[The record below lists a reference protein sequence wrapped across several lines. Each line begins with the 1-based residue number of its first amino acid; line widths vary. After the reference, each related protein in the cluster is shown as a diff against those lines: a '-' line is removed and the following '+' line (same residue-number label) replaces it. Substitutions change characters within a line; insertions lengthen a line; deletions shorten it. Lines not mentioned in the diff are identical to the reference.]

1 MSLIESINSLLVKGE
16 YIDGLQEKVSEIRK
30 AYDALSDADK
40 KVVKNYSKLTQAE
53 GDLKRL
59 KRCMLYTNQQGVAM
73 IQHVKHGKLPLESSL
88 KD

>member
-1 MSLIESINSLLVKGE
+1 MSLIESINLLLEKGE
-16 YIDGLQEKVSEIRK
+16 YIDGLQEKVSDIRK

-53 GDLKRL
+53 GDLK
-59 KRCMLYTNQQGVAM
+59 KVDEVHTKYEPAGAM
-73 IQHVKHGKLPLESSL
+73 KQRAKHGKLPMVSFL

>member
-53 GDLKRL
+53 GDLK
-59 KRCMLYTNQQGVAM
+59 KVEEVHAIYEPAG
-73 IQHVKHGKLPLESSL
+73 SSNDTARKSMANCL
-88 KD
+88 WKAL